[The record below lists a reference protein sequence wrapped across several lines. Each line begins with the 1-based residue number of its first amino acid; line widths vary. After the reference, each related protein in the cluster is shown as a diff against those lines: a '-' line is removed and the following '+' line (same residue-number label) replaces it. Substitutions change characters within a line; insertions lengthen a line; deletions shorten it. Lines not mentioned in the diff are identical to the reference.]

1 MQIYT
6 FIETKFRP
14 DTTSSSQHILT
25 LEVMKVARETWQSRW
40 LPALI
45 YNPEIEK
52 LSLEFKAY

>member
-6 FIETKFRP
+6 FVEPKFRP
-14 DTTSSSQHILT
+14 DTTSSSRHILT
-25 LEVMKVARETWQSRW
+25 LEVMKVASETWQRCQ

-52 LSLEFKAY
+52 LPLEFKAY